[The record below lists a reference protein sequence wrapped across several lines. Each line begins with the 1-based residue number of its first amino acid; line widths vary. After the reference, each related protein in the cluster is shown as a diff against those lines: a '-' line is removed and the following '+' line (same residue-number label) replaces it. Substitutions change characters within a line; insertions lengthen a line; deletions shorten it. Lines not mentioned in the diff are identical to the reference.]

1 MPDLK
6 KNYTKEEAAAL
17 VKSLRQVSEFVRI
30 LSKDEIEGKHPL
42 TADFKQSYCYR
53 ALKKDSPCEKCISK
67 IVMEIKVILQR
78 LSLLMDSAINFLL
91 DISL

>member
-6 KNYTKEEAAAL
+6 KNSTKEEATAF

-42 TADFKQSYCYR
+42 TAEDRKS
-53 ALKKDSPCEKCISK
+53 
-67 IVMEIKVILQR
+67 VV
-78 LSLLMDSAINFLL
+78 
-91 DISL
+91 

>member
-6 KNYTKEEAAAL
+6 KNYTKEEATAF

-42 TADFKQSYCYR
+42 TADFKQSYCYLIR
-53 ALKKDSPCEKCISK
+53 
-67 IVMEIKVILQR
+67 
-78 LSLLMDSAINFLL
+78 N
-91 DISL
+91 

>member
-17 VKSLRQVSEFVRI
+17 VKTLRQVSEFVRI

-53 ALKKDSPCEKCISK
+53 A
-67 IVMEIKVILQR
+67 
-78 LSLLMDSAINFLL
+78 
-91 DISL
+91 

>member
-6 KNYTKEEAAAL
+6 KNYTKEEATAF

-53 ALKKDSPCEKCISK
+53 ALKKDSACE
-67 IVMEIKVILQR
+67 IVFLRLSWKIKVILQR

-91 DISL
+91 NISL